1 MINANHGATIETKVT
16 GGKERDTRVELVDRM
31 SHTSQTVEVEDE
43 VVEEVDVV
51 RAEAEDGA
59 IKREVEV
66 NDLIMPDSL
75 IKVEER
81 VEEGTIHQEEW
92 DGDRIQ
98 SAIFKKVIEVIKF
111 NVIFYCFVL
120 QFGKHGFEFL
130 INFDF

>member
-1 MINANHGATIETKVT
+1 MINANHGATIETKAT
-16 GGKERDTRVELVDRM
+16 GGKERDTREEPVDRM
-31 SHTSQTVEVEDE
+31 SHTNQTVEVEDE
-43 VVEEVDVV
+43 VVEEVDVERV
-51 RAEAEDGA
+51 EAEDGA

-66 NDLIMPDSL
+66 NDLIMLDSL